1 MQYMMTSKVHGT
13 CISKRSIYDKEKE
26 RKENRS
32 IISSSPLT
40 FQAKGS
46 ETSGAAKNSIS
57 SIAMPSLLNP

>member
-1 MQYMMTSKVHGT
+1 MELVYLKEAFMTKKG
-13 CISKRSIYDKEKE
+13 KE
-26 RKENRS
+26 RKEKRS

-46 ETSGAAKNSIS
+46 ETSGAAKKSIS